1 MNMFPSEDNGLYVA
15 GLLEGAGVGWEG
27 RALQARVIAA
37 YLAAR
42 SARPGQASALRR
54 EIAQWF
60 ARPPGSD
67 GGEHGLFVDFLTY
80 KRDLQRVLARLS

>member
-37 YLAAR
+37 YLAAKA
-42 SARPGQASALRR
+42 ARPDAAAALRQ
-54 EIAQWF
+54 EITQWF
-60 ARPPGSD
+60 AQPPRRD

-80 KRDLQRVLARLS
+80 KRDLQRALARLS